1 MFKILKTYSIVFC
14 GYVKLVGRQL
24 MTSFYIPDSSFNS
37 GSYEDKNDLED
48 IRRYVL
54 EDSSSISSSSSSSS
68 GVDEPIPR
76 RENKRWN
83 ELERLN
89 IVRRIHRDRKRLI
102 RNLGCSGPST
112 DSGHGHEIFENYRT
126 CTRTLTTLGN

>member
-1 MFKILKTYSIVFC
+1 MTY
-14 GYVKLVGRQL
+14 
-24 MTSFYIPDSSFNS
+24 FYIPDSSFNS
-37 GSYEDKNDLED
+37 GSYEDKNYLED

-76 RENKRWN
+76 RENKRLN

-102 RNLGCSGPST
+102 RNLGCSGPSAALE
-112 DSGHGHEIFENYRT
+112 SPHNLRK
-126 CTRTLTTLGN
+126 